1 MTKLEFPARNMLMLR
16 PRSGACG
23 RGGVCL
29 AGSAEA
35 SVEVKVKTTSY
46 RISGENGEALLRAMD
61 RKGPRLGFTTRF
73 MAQTAYKEGWK
84 FDWQKRAGACR
95 IANAS
100 AVLTITYTYPEVSS
114 PMSADLRHRWNRFMA
129 GVRKHEKTHG
139 RIAREMVAAA
149 ERQLNGLSYRD
160 DPGCQKTRAEAK
172 RRIASIYATYEARQT
187 EFDRVEH
194 AEGGNVE
201 GLVSLLSRARK

>member
-1 MTKLEFPARNMLMLR
+1 MLR
-16 PRSGACG
+16 AAVLAVAA
-23 RGGVCL
+23 GVCL

-61 RKGPRLGFTTRF
+61 RKGPKQGLTTRF
-73 MAQTAYKEGWK
+73 LAQTAYKAGWK

-114 PMSADLRHRWNRFMA
+114 HMSADLRHRWNRFIA
-129 GVRKHEKTHG
+129 GVRRHEETHG

-149 ERQLNGLSYRD
+149 ERQLSGLSYRN
-160 DPGCQKTRAEAK
+160 DPGCQTTRAEVK
-172 RRIASIYATYEARQT
+172 RRIASIYATYEARQAA
-187 EFDRVEH
+187 FDRVEH
-194 AEGGNVE
+194 AQGGNVK

>member
-1 MTKLEFPARNMLMLR
+1 MATTKLEFPARNMLLLL
-16 PRSGACG
+16 PTCAAALAVA
-23 RGGVCL
+23 GVCL
-29 AGSAEA
+29 AGSAAA

-46 RISGENGEALLRAMD
+46 RISGENGKALLRAMD

-73 MAQTAYKEGWK
+73 MAQTAYKERWK
-84 FDWQKRAGACR
+84 FDWQKRAGGCR

-129 GVRKHEKTHG
+129 GVRKHEETHG

-149 ERQLNGLSYRD
+149 ERNLNGLSYQR
-160 DPGCQKTRAEAK
+160 
-172 RRIASIYATYEARQT
+172 
-187 EFDRVEH
+187 
-194 AEGGNVE
+194 
-201 GLVSLLSRARK
+201 